1 MACSAK
7 AMAEPRAGF
16 VALVGE
22 PNVGKSTLLNCMVG
36 SRISVVTHKAQTTRF
51 RIRGIAVEGDSQLV
65 FVDTPG
71 LFDPRSRL
79 DRAMVGAAWKS
90 TTEADI
96 VLLMADARTAASDTS
111 LSIVDAVSERMRPDR
126 KLAVALNKI
135 DRASPGELLNSARIL
150 GERAD
155 FAAVFMI
162 SATRKDGVGDV
173 LSWLA
178 GEVPPGPWLFPE
190 DQVSDLPVRVIAAE
204 ITRGRLMLRLHEE
217 IPYRLTVESEG
228 WTERKDGSVRIDQV
242 VHVAREGHK
251 GIIVGRRGSVIRQ
264 VSAEAR
270 REIGEFLGR
279 EVHLFLRVKVRPGW
293 EDDVSRFI
301 ATETSG

>member
-1 MACSAK
+1 M
-7 AMAEPRAGF
+7 
-16 VALVGE
+16 
-22 PNVGKSTLLNCMVG
+22 
-36 SRISVVTHKAQTTRF
+36 
-51 RIRGIAVEGDSQLV
+51 
-65 FVDTPG
+65 
-71 LFDPRSRL
+71 RSRN
-79 DRAMVGAAWKS
+79 GCI
-90 TTEADI
+90 TG
-96 VLLMADARTAASDTS
+96 
-111 LSIVDAVSERMRPDR
+111 R

-135 DRASPGELLNSARIL
+135 DRASPEELLTSARIL
-150 GERAD
+150 GDRAD

-178 GEVPPGPWLFPE
+178 GEVPRGPWLFPE

-228 WTERKDGSVRIDQV
+228 WTERKDGSVRIEQV

-251 GIIVGRRGSVIRQ
+251 GMIVGRRGRVIRQ

-270 REIGEFLGR
+270 RGDRRVSRSRGAPLPSGEGASRLGGR
-279 EVHLFLRVKVRPGW
+279 RQPLHCLRDLRLTPQLQRRNEWPVSAQIFGLVPISGVSALQAFLRLSSHGEIPRPVRSW
-293 EDDVSRFI
+293 
-301 ATETSG
+301 

>member
-1 MACSAK
+1 
-7 AMAEPRAGF
+7 MAERRAGF

-36 SRISVVTHKAQTTRF
+36 SPVSVVTHKAQTTRF
-51 RIRGIAVEGDSQLV
+51 RIRGIAVEGDAQLV

-71 LFDPRSRL
+71 LFDPRNRL

-90 TTEADI
+90 MTEADV
-96 VLLMADARTAASDTS
+96 VLLMADARTASSDVS
-111 LSIVDAVSERMRPDR
+111 LSIVDAISGRMRPGR

-135 DRASPGELLNSARIL
+135 DRASPEELLTSARIL
-150 GERAD
+150 GDRAD

-173 LSWLA
+173 LSWLS
-178 GEVPPGPWLFPE
+178 GQVPPGPWLFPE

-228 WTERKDGSVRIDQV
+228 WTERRDGSVRIDQV
-242 VHVAREGHK
+242 IHVTREGHK

-301 ATETSG
+301 ASETSG

>member
-1 MACSAK
+1 
-7 AMAEPRAGF
+7 MAEPRAGF

-51 RIRGIAVEGDSQLV
+51 RIRGIAVEGESQIV

-96 VLLMADARTAASDTS
+96 VLLMTDARTASSDTS
-111 LSIVDAVSERMRPDR
+111 LSIVDAISERMHPGR

-135 DRASPGELLNSARIL
+135 DRASPEELLTSARIL
-150 GERAD
+150 GDRAD

-178 GEVPPGPWLFPE
+178 GEVPRGPWLFPE
-190 DQVSDLPVRVIAAE
+190 DQVSDLPIRVIAAE

-251 GIIVGRRGSVIRQ
+251 GIIVGRQGRVIRQ

-270 REIGEFLGR
+270 REISEFLGR

-293 EDDVSRFI
+293 EDDVSRYI
-301 ATETSG
+301 ASETSG

>member
-1 MACSAK
+1 
-7 AMAEPRAGF
+7 MAETRAGF

-51 RIRGIAVEGDSQLV
+51 RIRGIAIEGEAQIV

-96 VLLMADARTAASDTS
+96 VLLMTDARTASSDTS
-111 LSIVDAVSERMRPDR
+111 LSIVDAISERMHPGR

-135 DRASPGELLNSARIL
+135 DRASPEELLTSARIL
-150 GERAD
+150 GDRAD

-173 LSWLA
+173 LTWLA
-178 GEVPPGPWLFPE
+178 GEVPRGPWLFPE

-217 IPYRLTVESEG
+217 IPYRLSVESEG

-242 VHVAREGHK
+242 VHVAREGHR
-251 GIIVGRRGSVIRQ
+251 GIIVGRQGRVIRQ

-270 REIGEFLGR
+270 REISEFLGR

-293 EDDVSRFI
+293 EDDVSRYI
-301 ATETSG
+301 ASETSG